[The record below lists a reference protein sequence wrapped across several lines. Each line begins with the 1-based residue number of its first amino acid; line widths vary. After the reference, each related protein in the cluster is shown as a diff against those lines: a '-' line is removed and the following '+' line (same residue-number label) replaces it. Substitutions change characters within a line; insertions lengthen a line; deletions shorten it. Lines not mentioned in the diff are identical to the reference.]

1 MSDINL
7 PPEFEDK
14 VREAMDVPNASPEF
28 VNKLKN
34 ELAGRPV
41 KMKSRFVMKTAWV
54 FAFVLVA
61 ITLIVS
67 APEAVNALKKLFGY
81 VPGVGLV
88 ENTGNLRMLAEPV
101 SMTRDGITITVTQ
114 VMVYWDRVELTYE
127 VDGIKEIYSNAP
139 TMCGSYHPD
148 NNFWSDSDADLLL
161 PDGTLV
167 RRDYA
172 GKYQFENRYSMKP
185 IYAVKVPADVT
196 EMTMLLKCIPF
207 TKLGDAP
214 ENWEL
219 TFKLAP
225 IPEGIV
231 VGERVIEV
239 EPTVVLPEVL
249 PQAAANVPA
258 PVVTMTLEKI
268 VPMDERFI
276 FYISMNMENADP
288 SLISIMPAN
297 VYLIDSLGKKT
308 QLAGNFVLQ
317 PFEHRVGTAF
327 EYISESKPADGPL
340 TIRVESVT
348 MYYAPLYVDPPQ
360 ATPDEMSFTFDAGEN
375 PERGQ
380 VWVLDESF
388 NIGGYDLRV
397 TSARAIV
404 WEDVKI
410 PEWTEG
416 SQGFDFGY
424 QFAVEADPSIK
435 MDVEM
440 DIMRDACGM
449 PVKTNYVPEASSV
462 LYNQLCR
469 DEIPKGDVR
478 VNLREFSVWIE
489 NTWQATW
496 TPE

>member
-1 MSDINL
+1 MSDLNL
-7 PPEFEDK
+7 PPEFEEK
-14 VREAMDVPNASPEF
+14 VRKAMDVPNASPEF

-41 KMKSRFVMKTAWV
+41 KMKSRFMLKPAWA
-54 FAFVLVA
+54 FAFVIVA
-61 ITLIVS
+61 LALIAS
-67 APEAVNALKKLFGY
+67 APSAVNALKKLFGY

-88 ENTGNLRMLAEPV
+88 ENTGELRMLAEPV
-101 SMTRDGITITVTQ
+101 SVTREGITVTITQ
-114 VMVYWDRVELTYE
+114 VMVYEDRVELTYE

-172 GKYQFENRYSMKP
+172 GEYQFENRYSMKP
-185 IYAVKVPADVT
+185 IYAVQVPAGVT
-196 EMTMLLKCIPF
+196 ELTMVLKCIPF
-207 TKLGDAP
+207 TKLGDVP
-214 ENWEL
+214 ENWEVPFRL
-219 TFKLAP
+219 VAVPAGTVL
-225 IPEGIV
+225 
-231 VGERVIEV
+231 GEPVIEV
-239 EPTVVLPEVL
+239 APTVVLPEVL
-249 PQAAANVPA
+249 PTAAANVPA

-268 VPMDERFI
+268 VPMDERSI
-276 FYISMNMENADP
+276 FYISMNMENAAP
-288 SLISIMPAN
+288 SLISIMPAT
-297 VYLIDSLGKKT
+297 VYLIDSLGQKT

-327 EYISESKPADGPL
+327 EYMSQSKPADGPL
-340 TIRVESVT
+340 TIVVENVT
-348 MYYAPLYVDPPQ
+348 MYYAPMYVDPPQ

-380 VWVLDESF
+380 VWALDESF

-404 WEDVKI
+404 WDDVKI

-440 DIMRDACGM
+440 DIMRDPCGM
-449 PVKTNYVPEASSV
+449 TVKTNYVPVASSV

-469 DEIPKGDVR
+469 DEFPKGEVR
-478 VNLREFSVWIE
+478 VNVREFSVWIK
-489 NTWQATW
+489 NSWQATW